1 MKSASLNLIGIFGV
15 TKSCFGD
22 SCGAGE
28 QCSSC
33 YIQNLNSGRKK
44 KRAELLEIHEMV
56 QLSLYLIQLSSAH
69 NPLLDSKKLTVGF

>member
-1 MKSASLNLIGIFGV
+1 MTVVERGNNAVPAIFKTLIL
-15 TKSCFGD
+15 
-22 SCGAGE
+22 GE
-28 QCSSC
+28 
-33 YIQNLNSGRKK
+33 K